1 MQLEIPD
8 SPGILKRRPPNPLR
22 ERSLTAVKRS
32 SYASQ
37 VVEESLERVE
47 QDERAMAAARL
58 KRIGSSTSESSTS
71 ISAGLQG
78 GDSKGGGSEESGK
91 GEAVTED
98 YLDVSIVKLITAIC
112 MHCNVCVF
120 VSV

>member
-1 MQLEIPD
+1 M
-8 SPGILKRRPPNPLR
+8 R

-47 QDERAMAAARL
+47 QDERAMAAARS

-78 GDSKGGGSEESGK
+78 GDSKGGGGGGEESGK
-91 GEAVTED
+91 GEAVTDD
-98 YLDVSIVKLITAIC
+98 YLDVSTQCIVKLIMAIF
-112 MHCNVCVF
+112 MHCNV
-120 VSV
+120 SA